1 MSMHNQPLINLK
13 KLWHTSLR
21 IQIAGSFSLLSL
33 IIVTLV
39 GYFTFIQAKQT
50 LKQSVVDR
58 LTTIADLKEDDL
70 NRWLLDRR
78 DTLFSLN
85 QLTEVQTSA
94 AALLTQK
101 KETPEYRSALNQL
114 DRLLGEFIHN
124 RSDFREIFI
133 ISNGG
138 RVLMS
143 TNPKNVG
150 WYATLNEYSDM
161 TQSFQ
166 DNAFISNFYAS
177 PVTDKPT
184 ITFTTPILSRDNQ
197 QLGLL
202 AVHLNLDEIDQ
213 IIRDSPIFGTA
224 GETYLV
230 ADLGSHSFHKN
241 VFVSAARFGSDEFPD
256 GIESF
261 GITDA
266 MGGEDGFALY
276 ENYRSTPVIGVY
288 RWLEEQDVALLVEMS
303 EGVAFAPARQ
313 LFRSILLVGL
323 LLAAIMTASMLVLS
337 YQIVAPLSKIAQTAR
352 SIRQRVQQGDF
363 SELETVSV
371 SSNNELGTL
380 ASTFN
385 QMTQQLQSSY
395 EELNTKNNH
404 LRSALEDL
412 QRTQMQL
419 IHNEKM
425 AGLGQMIAGIAH
437 EINNPVSFIY
447 GNLDHVDEYAT
458 GLLNL
463 IKTYTVEYPDDK
475 PAVAIEKEDIEL
487 NFIQEDF
494 PKILGSMRMGT
505 ERIQAIVKSMRSF
518 SRLDESERKL
528 ADLHDGLDSTLLILR
543 NRLKTQPKRPEIKV
557 IKEYGKLPLVECYPS
572 QLNQVFLNL
581 ISNAIDALESG
592 AMVDK
597 IDAPT
602 IRIVTQYSD
611 GHLTIR
617 IIDNGLGMSE
627 KTRRKIFEPFFTT
640 KPVGKGTGLGLS
652 ISHSIIV
659 ERHGG
664 ELRCLSSLDQGTEFV
679 LVLPAS
685 E

>member
-1 MSMHNQPLINLK
+1 MGNRPLANLK
-13 KLWHTSLR
+13 KLWQTNLR

-39 GYFTFIQAKQT
+39 AYFTFIQAKET
-50 LKQSVVDR
+50 LKQSVIER
-58 LTTIADLKEDDL
+58 LTTVAALKEDDL

-85 QLTEVQTSA
+85 QLTEVNTA
-94 AALLTQK
+94 ATALLTHN
-101 KETPEYRSALNQL
+101 KETPEHQSASTQL
-114 DRLLGEFIHN
+114 QRLLGEFIQN
-124 RSDFREIFI
+124 RNDFREVLI

-143 TNPKNVG
+143 TDSTNVG
-150 WYATLNEYSDM
+150 WYATLNEYSDT

-166 DNAFISNFYAS
+166 DNAFIANFYAS
-177 PVTDKPT
+177 PITDQPT
-184 ITFTTPILSRDNQ
+184 ITFTTPILGEDNQ

-213 IIRDSPIFGTA
+213 IIRDSQIFGA
-224 GETYLV
+224 SGETYLV
-230 ADLGSHSFHKN
+230 ADLGNNVFHKN

-256 GIESF
+256 TIESE
-261 GITDA
+261 GIVKA
-266 MGGEDGFALY
+266 MDGQDGFDLY
-276 ENYRSTPVIGVY
+276 QNYRGTPVIGVY
-288 RWLEEQDVALLVEMS
+288 HWLEEHDVALLVEMS
-303 EGVAFAPARQ
+303 ERVAFAPAHQ

-323 LLAAIMTASMLVLS
+323 LLAIIMTVCILMLS
-337 YQIVAPLSKIAQTAR
+337 HRIVAPISKIAQTAS
-352 SIRQRVQQGDF
+352 SIRKSVRQGDF
-363 SELETVSV
+363 SALETVTV

-380 ASTFN
+380 AGTFN

-395 EELNTKNNH
+395 EELHNKNSD
-404 LRSALEDL
+404 LRSALDDL

-447 GNLDHVDEYAT
+447 GNLDHVDEYAY

-463 IKTYTVEYPDDK
+463 IKTYTVEYPHDK
-475 PAVAIEKEDIEL
+475 PAVATEKEDIEL
-487 NFIQEDF
+487 EFIQKDF
-494 PKILGSMRMGT
+494 PKILDSMRMGA
-505 ERIQAIVKSMRSF
+505 ERIQEIVKSMRSF

-528 ADLHDGLDSTLLILR
+528 ADLHEGLESTLLILR
-543 NRLKTQPKRPEIKV
+543 NRLKTQPNRPEIKIV
-557 IKEYGKLPLVECYPS
+557 REYGKLPRVECYPS

-581 ISNAIDALESG
+581 ISNAIDAFESEP
-592 AMVDK
+592 VCNQVEN
-597 IDAPT
+597 PV
-602 IRIVTQYSD
+602 IRIVTQYSQPKV
-611 GHLTIR
+611 TIR
-617 IIDNGLGMSE
+617 IIDNGSGMSE
-627 KTRRKIFEPFFTT
+627 NTRQKIFEPFFTT

-664 ELRCLSSLDQGTEFV
+664 ELRCLSSLDKGTEFV

>member
-1 MSMHNQPLINLK
+1 MGNQPLTNLK
-13 KLWHTSLR
+13 KLWQTSLR

-39 GYFTFIQAKQT
+39 AYFTFIQARET
-50 LKQSVVDR
+50 LKQSVIER
-58 LTTIADLKEDDL
+58 LTTVAALKEDDL

-85 QLTEVQTSA
+85 QLTEVNASA
-94 AALLTQK
+94 TALLSHN
-101 KETPEYRSALNQL
+101 KETSEHQSASHQL
-114 DRLLGEFIHN
+114 QRLLGEFIHN
-124 RSDFREIFI
+124 RSDFREILI

-143 TNPKNVG
+143 TDPTNIG
-150 WYATLNEYSDM
+150 WYATLNEYSDT

-166 DNAFISNFYAS
+166 DNAFIANFYTS
-177 PVTDKPT
+177 PITDQPT
-184 ITFTTPILSRDNQ
+184 ITFTTPILDEDNQ

-213 IIRDSPIFGTA
+213 IIRDSQIFGTS

-230 ADLGSHSFHKN
+230 ADLGSNFFHKN

-256 GIESF
+256 SIESE
-261 GITDA
+261 GIVKA
-266 MGGEDGFALY
+266 MDGQDGFDLY
-276 ENYRSTPVIGVY
+276 QNYRGTPVIGVY

-303 EGVAFAPARQ
+303 ERVAFAPAHQ

-323 LLAAIMTASMLVLS
+323 LLATIMTVCILMLS
-337 YQIVAPLSKIAQTAR
+337 HQIVAPISKIAQTAR
-352 SIRQRVQQGDF
+352 SIRKSVKQGDF
-363 SELETVSV
+363 SDLEAVTV

-380 ASTFN
+380 AGTFN

-395 EELNTKNNH
+395 AELNDKNND
-404 LRSALEDL
+404 LSSALADL

-447 GNLDHVDEYAT
+447 GNLDHVDEYAH

-463 IKTYTVEYPDDK
+463 IETYTVEYPHDK
-475 PAVAIEKEDIEL
+475 PAVATEKEDIEL
-487 NFIQEDF
+487 DFIQKDF

-505 ERIQAIVKSMRSF
+505 ERIQEIVKSMRSF

-528 ADLHDGLDSTLLILR
+528 ADLHEGLDSTLLILR
-543 NRLKTQPKRPEIKV
+543 NRLKTQPNRPEIKIV
-557 IKEYGKLPLVECYPS
+557 KEYGKLPRVECYPS

-581 ISNAIDALESG
+581 ISNAIDAFECGPTCDQLESP
-592 AMVDK
+592 
-597 IDAPT
+597 I
-602 IRIVTQYSD
+602 IQIVTQYSQAKV
-611 GHLTIR
+611 TIR
-617 IIDNGLGMSE
+617 IIDNGSGMSE
-627 KTRRKIFEPFFTT
+627 NTRQKIFEPFFTT

-664 ELRCLSSLDQGTEFV
+664 ELRCLSSPDQGTEFV
-679 LVLPAS
+679 LVLYSPD
-685 E
+685 

>member
-1 MSMHNQPLINLK
+1 MGNRLPTNLK
-13 KLWHTSLR
+13 KLWQTSLR

-39 GYFTFIQAKQT
+39 GYFTFIQARET
-50 LKQSVVDR
+50 LKQSVIER
-58 LTTIADLKEDDL
+58 LTTVAALKEDDL

-78 DTLFSLN
+78 DTLLSLN
-85 QLTEVQTSA
+85 QLTEVNASA
-94 AALLTQK
+94 TALLRHN
-101 KETPEYRSALNQL
+101 KETPEHQSASQQL
-114 DRLLGEFIHN
+114 QRLLGEFIHN
-124 RSDFREIFI
+124 RSDFREVLV

-143 TNPKNVG
+143 TDPTNVG
-150 WYATLNEYSDM
+150 WYATLNEYSDT

-166 DNAFISNFYAS
+166 DNAFIANFYAS
-177 PVTDKPT
+177 PITEQPT
-184 ITFTTPILSRDNQ
+184 ITFTTPILGEDNQ

-213 IIRDSPIFGTA
+213 IIRDSQIFGTS
-224 GETYLV
+224 GETYLI
-230 ADLGSHSFHKN
+230 ADLGSNFFHKN
-241 VFVSAARFGSDEFPD
+241 VFVSADRFGSDEFPD
-256 GIESF
+256 SIESD
-261 GITDA
+261 GIVNA
-266 MGGEDGFALY
+266 MAGQDGFDLY
-276 ENYRSTPVIGVY
+276 QNYRGTPVIGVY
-288 RWLEEQDVALLVEMS
+288 RWLEEHDVALLVEMS
-303 EGVAFAPARQ
+303 ERVAFAPAHQ

-323 LLAAIMTASMLVLS
+323 LLATILTVCILVLS
-337 YQIVAPLSKIAQTAR
+337 HQIVAPISKIAQTAR
-352 SIRQRVQQGDF
+352 SIRKSVKQGDF
-363 SELETVSV
+363 SDLEAVTV

-380 ASTFN
+380 AATFN

-395 EELNTKNNH
+395 EELNVKNSD

-447 GNLDHVDEYAT
+447 GNLDHVDEYAH

-463 IKTYTVEYPDDK
+463 IETYAVEYPHDK
-475 PAVAIEKEDIEL
+475 PAVATEKEDIEL

-494 PKILGSMRMGT
+494 PKILDSMRMGA
-505 ERIQAIVKSMRSF
+505 ERIQEIVKSMRSF

-528 ADLHDGLDSTLLILR
+528 ANLHEGLESTLLILR
-543 NRLKTQPKRPEIKV
+543 NRLKTQPNRPEIKIV
-557 IKEYGKLPLVECYPS
+557 KEYGKLPLVECYPS

-581 ISNAIDALESG
+581 ISNAIDAFESG
-592 AMVDK
+592 PVYGQLEN
-597 IDAPT
+597 PV
-602 IRIVTQYSD
+602 IRIVTQYSQAKV
-611 GHLTIR
+611 TIR
-617 IIDNGLGMSE
+617 IIDNGSGMSE
-627 KTRRKIFEPFFTT
+627 NTRQKIFEPFFTT

-659 ERHGG
+659 EHHGG
-664 ELRCLSSLDQGTEFV
+664 ELHCLSSLDQGTEFV
-679 LVLPAS
+679 LVLHSPD
-685 E
+685 